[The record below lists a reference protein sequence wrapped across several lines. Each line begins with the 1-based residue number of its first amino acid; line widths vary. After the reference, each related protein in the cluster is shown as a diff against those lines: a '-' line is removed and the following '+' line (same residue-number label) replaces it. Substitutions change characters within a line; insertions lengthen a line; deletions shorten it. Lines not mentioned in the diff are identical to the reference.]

1 MGDDLRGVLVTTAA
15 ASSLDFD
22 GLTIEYDDR
31 VLVPRPWTV
40 TQSHWARELLAD
52 VPEGPVLEL
61 CSGVGH
67 IGLAAVAGTGRT
79 LVMVDRDEHAAELS
93 RRNAVQVAETCEV
106 RCAALETALGPQERF
121 PMVLADPPWVPT
133 AEVVRFPE
141 DPVPAIDGGHDGLG
155 PAQACLRVGAAHL
168 AAGGEMILQLG
179 DVDQAGRLA
188 PAVEELELTVVE
200 VREESGGTLVR
211 LRRVEDGPA
220 PGRTSRA

>member
-1 MGDDLRGVLVTTAA
+1 MTT

-22 GLTIEYDDR
+22 GLIIEYDDR

-40 TQSHWARELLAD
+40 SQSHWARELLAGM
-52 VPEGPVLEL
+52 PQGRVLEL

-67 IGLAAVAGTGRT
+67 IGLATVAGTGRT

-93 RRNAVQVAETCEV
+93 RRNAAQVAETCEV

-133 AEVVRFPE
+133 ADVVRFPD
-141 DPVPAIDGGHDGLG
+141 DPVPAIDGGADGLG
-155 PAQACLRVGAAHL
+155 PARACLRAGAAHL
-168 AAGGEMILQLG
+168 SPDGEMILQLG
-179 DVDQAGRLA
+179 DVAQARRLA
-188 PAVEELELTVVE
+188 PATDEVGLTVVD

-211 LRRVEDGPA
+211 LRRAEDGLV
-220 PGRTSRA
+220 PGRT

>member
-1 MGDDLRGVLVTTAA
+1 MTTAA

-40 TQSHWARELLAD
+40 RQSHWARELLAD

-67 IGLAAVAGTGRT
+67 IGLATVAGTGRM

-155 PAQACLRVGAAHL
+155 PARACVRAGAAHL
-168 AAGGEMILQLG
+168 APGGEMILQLG
-179 DVDQAGRLA
+179 DAAQARRLE
-188 PAVEELELTVVE
+188 PAVEEFGLVVVD
-200 VREESGGTLVR
+200 VREEPGGALVR
-211 LRRVEDGPA
+211 LRRVEDGLV
-220 PGRTSRA
+220 PGRT